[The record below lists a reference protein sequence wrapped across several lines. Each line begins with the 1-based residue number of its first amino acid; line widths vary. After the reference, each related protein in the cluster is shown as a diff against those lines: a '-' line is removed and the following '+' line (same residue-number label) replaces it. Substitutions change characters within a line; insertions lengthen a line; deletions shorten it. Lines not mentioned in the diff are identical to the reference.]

1 MEAKQYL
8 TLKEVRRRYIL
19 ITLARTGWDVKT
31 ASALLKVTE
40 RYLAKEIKKL
50 GLQNPEAW
58 KRG

>member
-1 MEAKQYL
+1 MSVKDGL

-19 ITLARTGWDVKT
+19 ITLVKTRWDVKT

>member
-1 MEAKQYL
+1 MAARDDL
-8 TLKEVRRRYIL
+8 TLREVRKRHIL

-50 GLQNPEAW
+50 GLQNPKAW